1 MKKKDN
7 QRRWRIEL
15 TEEQLRVAIE
25 AIEDW
30 HRFISGQCE
39 MDYATSYIDNS
50 NNMHKVRDILRN
62 QVKPLMF
69 PELDRAASYG
79 WCGGQPNTISTDC
92 CPQEYPIR
100 SSINLQAILSWSP
113 ASSTSSERCFAKRQ
127 EKVAH
132 RFPTAVKPLR
142 SCRFS
147 KLKTS

>member
-79 WCGGQPNTISTDC
+79 WCGGQPNKH
-92 CPQEYPIR
+92 
-100 SSINLQAILSWSP
+100 LSRVAAMSYMLYREVLHKLTL
-113 ASSTSSERCFAKRQ
+113 ASDAPYWNVYRGETLTCEEQGPMIKVEMI
-127 EKVAH
+127 EK
-132 RFPTAVKPLR
+132 
-142 SCRFS
+142 
-147 KLKTS
+147 